1 MRRISNVFA
10 LGVAICVIL
19 SWNHMLARP
28 ARGQE
33 PPQRPR
39 PSVATPPNSKQ
50 NQDVNER
57 LLKQWI
63 DRIKSRENDPA
74 EQVFKNIQIPW
85 LKTVPAGLFLRI
97 MNGGYSRALGVSCTH
112 CHIEEDFSSDDK
124 RQKRAARE
132 MARMHRMINDELGK
146 MENLEAP
153 AAERSINCSTCHRGA
168 VSPLATNR

>member
-1 MRRISNVFA
+1 MRRLCSVFG
-10 LGVAICVIL
+10 LGMAICVIL
-19 SWNHMLARP
+19 SWDHTRASPASGRQPSQPERP
-28 ARGQE
+28 LL
-33 PPQRPR
+33 
-39 PSVATPPNSKQ
+39 ATPPNSPQ
-50 NQDVNER
+50 NQAVNER
-57 LLKQWI
+57 LLKQLT
-63 DRIKSRENDPA
+63 DRIKGRENDAA

-112 CHIEEDFSSDDK
+112 CHVEEDFSSDDK

-132 MARMHRMINDELGK
+132 MARMHRMINEQLGK

-168 VSPLATNR
+168 VSPLPASR

>member
-1 MRRISNVFA
+1 MRRIYDVFVI
-10 LGVAICVIL
+10 GTAICVML
-19 SWNHMLARP
+19 SWNHTLARP

-33 PPQRPR
+33 PPQRAR
-39 PSVATPPNSKQ
+39 PSVATPPNSQQ

-57 LLKQWI
+57 LLKQLT
-63 DRIKSRENDPA
+63 DRIKGRENDTA
-74 EQVFKNIQIPW
+74 EQVFKNVQLPW

-112 CHIEEDFSSDDK
+112 CHVEDDFSSDDK

-132 MARMHRMINDELGK
+132 MARMHRMINDQLGK

-153 AAERSINCSTCHRGA
+153 ATERSINCATCHRGA
-168 VSPLATNR
+168 VSPLAADR